1 MPDLDVVVIGAGQ
14 AGLSISHCL
23 SRSGIEHLV
32 LEREAIGASWQFAR
46 WSSFCLVTP
55 NWATRLA
62 GRWYDGAEP
71 DGFMPRDELV
81 QWLRKYASDFAVP
94 VQTPVTVTAVVP
106 RRGGR
111 YELHTAQGRTFVCRA
126 VVVATAT
133 HAHPKIPAFANS
145 LDASIAQVHASQY
158 RDPQS
163 LAPGGVMV
171 VGSAQSGCQFADEL
185 LRAGRAVWLAT
196 GRTGRLPRR
205 YRGRDIIAWQQ
216 AMGFLDRPASALE
229 EPAHRFR
236 PDPHLTGARGGE
248 TLDLLELSKRG
259 AQLTGRLRTIA
270 GCVAQFDSDLD
281 ANLGFADDF
290 AARVLGDVD
299 AFISRQAVKAPVADN
314 ANSDLG
320 YQGDRFVPEYP
331 SQLDLVAAG
340 LGTVIWATGFHHD
353 FTWVK
358 APVFD
363 QFGYP
368 IQSAGVTSSPGLHF
382 LGLNY
387 VERRGSGILYG
398 VGEDA
403 ERLCEVI
410 RANLASK

>member
-1 MPDLDVVVIGAGQ
+1 MPDVDVVVIGAGQ

-23 SRSGIEHLV
+23 SRIGIEHVV
-32 LEREAIGASWQFAR
+32 LERDVIGASWQSAR

-62 GRWYDGAEP
+62 GRAYDGAEP
-71 DGFMPRDELV
+71 DGFMARDELV
-81 QWLRKYASDFAVP
+81 QWLRKYATDFALP
-94 VQTPVTVTAVVP
+94 VQAPATVTAVIP
-106 RRGGR
+106 RGDGR
-111 YELHTAQGRTFVCRA
+111 YALPTLQGPTFVCRA
-126 VVVATAT
+126 AVVATAT
-133 HAHPKIPAFANS
+133 HAHPRVPAFSES
-145 LDASIAQVHASQY
+145 LDASISQLHASQY
-158 RDPQS
+158 RDPQG
-163 LAPGGVMV
+163 LAAGGAMV

-185 LRAGRAVWLAT
+185 LRAGRSVWLVT

-205 YRGRDIIAWQQ
+205 YRGKDIIAWQQ

-236 PDPHLTGARGGE
+236 ADPHLTGARGGE
-248 TLDLLELSKRG
+248 TLDLRELSQRG
-259 AQLTGRLRTIA
+259 AQLTGRLRTMA
-270 GCVAQFDSDLD
+270 GRVATFDSDLD

-299 AFISRQAVKAPVADN
+299 AYILRESVNAPLADS

-320 YQGDRFVPEYP
+320 YQGDRIFPKYP

-340 LGTVIWATGFHHD
+340 ITTVIWATGFRHD
-353 FTWVK
+353 FTWVQ

-363 QFGYP
+363 TFGYP
-368 IQSAGVTSSPGLHF
+368 IQSNGRTALPGLHF

-398 VGEDA
+398 VGDDA
-403 ERLCEVI
+403 EQLADVI
-410 RANLASK
+410 RSFLASK

>member
-1 MPDLDVVVIGAGQ
+1 MPDIDVVVIGAGQ

-23 SRSGIEHLV
+23 SRSGIEHVV
-32 LEREAIGASWQFAR
+32 LERDAIGASWQSAR

-62 GRWYDGAEP
+62 GRCYDGDEP
-71 DGFMPRDELV
+71 DGFMGRDELL
-81 QWLRKYASDFAVP
+81 QWLRKYATDFAVP
-94 VQTPVTVTAVVP
+94 VQAPVTVTAVIP
-106 RRGGR
+106 RSDGR
-111 YELHTAQGRTFVCRA
+111 YELPTLQGPTFVCRA

-133 HAHPKIPAFANS
+133 HAHPRIPAFSES

-185 LRAGRAVWLAT
+185 LRAGRSVWLAT

-205 YRGRDIIAWQQ
+205 YRGKDIIAWQQ
-216 AMGFLDRPASALE
+216 TMGFLDRPASALE

-248 TLDLLELSKRG
+248 TLDLRELSQKG
-259 AQLTGRLRTIA
+259 AQLTGRLRAMA
-270 GCVAQFDSDLD
+270 GRVARFDSDLD

-299 AFISRQAVKAPVADN
+299 AFISRESVKAPVADS

-320 YQGDRFVPEYP
+320 YQGHRFVPEYP
-331 SQLDLVAAG
+331 SQLDLVATG
-340 LGTVIWATGFHHD
+340 ITTVIWATGFRHD
-353 FTWVK
+353 FTWIQ

-368 IQSAGVTSSPGLHF
+368 IQSAGVTTSPGLHF

-403 ERLCEVI
+403 ERLGAVI
-410 RANLASK
+410 RAYLSLK